1 MNVNSSGDLSV
12 IVILREVVSW
22 KVLFERKTRENMLG
36 ASYWSMVA
44 VKGKLRLGGNWTK
57 KIS

>member
-1 MNVNSSGDLSV
+1 VNNSGDLSV

-22 KVLFERKTRENMLG
+22 KVLFERKTRENILG
-36 ASYWSMVA
+36 ASCWSIVDVNA
-44 VKGKLRLGGNWTK
+44 KVRLGGKWTR